1 LLFQLY
7 AAIPEVTFMK
17 KIGFFLAVV
26 FCVAM
31 LSDKAHTANFIS
43 VQSGDWDN
51 PLTWG
56 SSPTGP
62 IPGTGDVVTIVGDH
76 TVSFASEVPIN
87 LSGIIVHPGG
97 TLLLNRPLT
106 LTGTY
111 SSSGGIITGNSPL
124 RTQGD
129 STINTGVISVGGV
142 LVPLFTVPLEVVSG
156 TTTAQGIFD
165 GTITVNTGA
174 TLNFIQPGETPPT
187 IKGDVTVNGVMS
199 SSASLQFTGSV
210 FINNGSVRATHINFR
225 GITQSL
231 NGSGVWATG
240 TIAITEGATVSLGNP
255 MTITVQRIDIAGF
268 GSQSSLLINHPLSFT
283 GDMRVQLGGTLQLNS
298 PLTLTG
304 TYSSTGGVIQGSSP
318 LRVQGTS
325 TVNAGASSIPLFT
338 VPLEIINGTIT
349 ASGIF
354 DAAVSVHSGTTANF
368 IQSGE
373 TPPTVN
379 GDLLVNG
386 TLGTNNSLQF
396 RGSTFTNNG
405 LIAVN
410 VVFKGGAQTLT
421 GAGRIFS
428 RVSIFS
434 GSTLTLGSN
443 HQIDSLIINGGSTCN
458 ISSRTLSLSGEVSA
472 LVNNGS
478 LITTGSTVLYNGTS
492 TQTLAGSNIGY
503 NNLTIDNPSGV
514 FITTNETV
522 NGVLTLNRGDLTIAS
537 SFSLTMPASASSTGS
552 GDVIGNIKRTGF
564 TIGSALS
571 FGNPFNT
578 IRFNSGVI
586 PADVTVNLIK
596 QVPISFLT
604 SIARTYTIAANGGN
618 NYSATVRLHYQEADL
633 NGNQEATLDLWRFD
647 GASWSAQGRTAF
659 DSTSNWVE
667 KSGVTGFSQWTLA
680 SANLPEDVVITH
692 LTPDRGGN
700 TGTVS
705 TMIHGRGF
713 EQGIIAKLSRTG
725 QPDILGSP
733 TSVAEDG
740 RSISVSF
747 NLIGKQQGL
756 WDVVATN
763 PNGTLSVLFTG
774 FTIEDGLAA
783 QLWMDM
789 IGRNVMRVGRTER
802 FSIFYGNRGNI
813 DAADVILWL
822 AVPRDVK
829 FTVDVPYLDD
839 IGLAPQDVAV
849 LIGDYI
855 YIWFYADNLRALE
868 TRSFSFFLNNAT
880 NQSIEIRGGILKGT
894 LILQQLS
901 LQTSPRTKI
910 NSIAELNIKSNYVPQ
925 SSRLFPRVGANHI
938 PSESFLIPGYPE
950 PKVGD
955 IVFKLSDL
963 GEAPTGHVGIYIGN
977 GNVIDFVT
985 KKDPLEDGKPRV
997 KQLEDWAMGGTY
1009 RGSGKPFELTPSQG
1023 MAIAQAAV
1031 DYYTAWERG
1040 GKPPIPYRIFPDAEH
1055 QDCVS
1060 FVNDCYR
1067 TAGFNLPWSDWS
1079 SPGAVYERVT
1089 GKIWPEKIYRLYRL
1103 MFSVTKILLP
1113 MFADPIAHSEVIRNA
1128 ILLVTAIDPNS
1139 KIGSSGAGGLRYFS
1153 GDEPLRY
1160 AIYFE
1165 NVATAT
1171 APAQEVVITDQ
1182 LDITKIDLSTF
1193 SFGAISFGEKNLLP
1207 SPGLSEFV
1215 ANVDLRPENNLI
1227 VDVDAHL
1234 NTNNGLITWKFTSI
1248 DPATG
1253 QPPEDPLAGFLPPN
1267 ISPPK
1272 GEGSVFF
1279 TVMPKENLSTGTEIR
1294 NRAKIIFDAN
1304 APIDTPEWF
1313 NTMDNTKPVSQ
1324 VLPLASTQCKSFQV
1338 NWAGSDSGSGILDY
1352 SVYVSENNGPFT
1364 VWLQNTTATAAAF
1377 TGQSGRTYAF
1387 YSVARDKTGNPEDAP
1402 TIADVTVAVNDTQ
1415 PPSISCAGN
1424 ISKPQDKGVCTA
1436 VVTYAA
1442 PTVSDNCSGVG
1453 KPICNPASGSIF
1465 PTGSTTVTCSV
1476 ADGAGNQSSC
1486 NFTVTVTDT
1495 VAPTINCP
1503 ANIVTTTA
1511 LNQCARAVSFS
1522 VTASDQCSGVTIVSN
1537 PPSGTN
1543 FPMGTTTVT
1552 STATDSAGN
1561 TANCTFTV
1569 TVNDNQPPT
1578 ISCPVNLVKA
1588 NDLNF
1593 CSAVVTYTAPIV
1605 SDNCQGVVSPIC
1617 SPASGA
1623 TFPKGTTTVICTVS
1637 DVSGNSSSCN
1647 FTVTVND
1654 MQVPVIT
1661 CPANITAVAGN
1672 PNNTCVLVNYPTTA
1686 TDNCAGVSRVCNP
1699 PSGSCFPPGVTTVNC
1714 TATDTS
1720 GNAASCSFTVTTFDL
1735 CLQEDSN
1742 NGTVLLVNSTMG
1754 DYRFCCAG
1762 SSYSGRGIITRRGNL
1777 ITLEDNSA
1785 SRRLLAKAD
1794 KSTNKATASLQ
1805 APPGTIICTLTDQN
1819 IANNSCNCAL
1829 SSLQ

>member
-1 LLFQLY
+1 
-7 AAIPEVTFMK
+7 MK

-43 VQSGDWDN
+43 VQSGAWDN

-165 GTITVNTGA
+165 RAITVNTGA

-210 FINNGSVRATHINFR
+210 FTNNGSVGATPINFR

-298 PLTLTG
+298 PLTFTG

-410 VVFKGGAQTLT
+410 VVFKGASQTLI
-421 GAGRIFS
+421 GVGRIFS
-428 RVSIFS
+428 RVSVFF

-443 HQIDSLIINGGSTCN
+443 HQMDSLTINGNSTCN
-458 ISSRTLSLSGEVSA
+458 IASRTLSLSGEVSA
-472 LVNNGS
+472 LVNNGF
-478 LITTGSTVLYNGTS
+478 LITTNSTVLYNGTAA
-492 TQTLAGSNIGY
+492 QTLAGSNVGY

-522 NGVLTLNRGDLTIAS
+522 NGVLTLNRGDLTIAPG
-537 SFSLTMPASASSTGS
+537 FSLAMPASASSTGS

-564 TIGSALS
+564 IVGSPLS

-578 IRFNSGVI
+578 IRFDSGLI
-586 PADVTVNLIK
+586 PVDVMVNLAK
-596 QVPISFLT
+596 QSPSSFPT
-604 SIARTYTIAANGGN
+604 SIVRIYTIAANGGN
-618 NYSATVRLHYQEADL
+618 NYSATVRLHYQEMDL
-633 NGNQEATLDLWRFD
+633 NGNQETALNLWRFD

-680 SANLPEDVVITH
+680 SANLLEDVVITH

-700 TGTVS
+700 TGIVS
-705 TMIHGRGF
+705 SVIHGRGF
-713 EQGIIAKLSRTG
+713 QPGATVKLVKAG
-725 QPDILGSP
+725 QPHINSISTL
-733 TSVAEDG
+733 VKEDG
-740 RSISVSF
+740 HSIGVTF
-747 NLIGKQQGL
+747 DLTGKSLGQ
-756 WDVVATN
+756 WNVVVTN
-763 PNGTLSVLFTG
+763 PDGVIAEMAIG
-774 FTIEDGLAA
+774 FRIEA
-783 QLWMDM
+783 
-789 IGRNVMRVGRTER
+789 GRDPEIWVDIVGQEFIRQNREQTYNVT
-802 FSIFYGNRGNI
+802 YGNRGNTN
-813 DAADVILWL
+813 AYG
-822 AVPRDVK
+822 VP
-829 FTVDVPYLDD
+829 
-839 IGLAPQDVAV
+839 
-849 LIGDYI
+849 
-855 YIWFYADNLRALE
+855 IWI
-868 TRSFSFFLNNAT
+868 S
-880 NQSIEIRGGILKGT
+880 
-894 LILQQLS
+894 
-901 LQTSPRTKI
+901 
-910 NSIAELNIKSNYVPQ
+910 
-925 SSRLFPRVGANHI
+925 I
-938 PSESFLIPGYPE
+938 PSSA
-950 PKVGD
+950 D
-955 IVFKLSDL
+955 IKCMLPLMPPPQLSDL
-963 GEAPTGHVGIYIGN
+963 PPLNPDEIPVVVESEGIKYLPLFVPLIPPHTVGTIPIRIQIAQSAAFLPIQAWATPPMVLANFSVELGRLAYALDPELLSCFSTIILDLLGLD
-977 GNVIDFVT
+977 GGACLDSFRDVLLQVISNVINIASSN
-985 KKDPLEDGKPRV
+985 
-997 KQLEDWAMGGTY
+997 W
-1009 RGSGKPFELTPSQG
+1009 QG
-1023 MAIAQAAV
+1023 LAWSTVGLHLSLVECVAKFAGVVIPGIRAAQAFISLIQVLKDCAPV
-1031 DYYTAWERG
+1031 VRRLWERVVL
-1040 GKPPIPYRIFPDAEH
+1040 I
-1055 QDCVS
+1055 S
-1060 FVNDCYR
+1060 
-1067 TAGFNLPWSDWS
+1067 T
-1079 SPGAVYERVT
+1079 RVAT
-1089 GKIWPEKIYRLYRL
+1089 
-1103 MFSVTKILLP
+1103 
-1113 MFADPIAHSEVIRNA
+1113 
-1128 ILLVTAIDPNS
+1128 DPNS
-1139 KIGSSGAGGLRYFS
+1139 KTGPSGTGDLHHMSGSV
-1153 GDEPLRY
+1153 PLQY
-1160 AIYFE
+1160 VVSFE
-1165 NVATAT
+1165 NLESAT

-1182 LDITKIDLSTF
+1182 LDVTKVDFSTF

-1227 VDVDAHL
+1227 VNVDAHL

-1313 NTMDNTKPVSQ
+1313 NTLDNTKPVSQ

-1588 NDLNF
+1588 NDLNL

-1605 SDNCQGVVSPIC
+1605 SDNCQGAVSPIC

-1637 DVSGNSSSCN
+1637 DASGNSSGCN
-1647 FTVTVND
+1647 FTVTIND